1 MMRKRSRVES
11 AGRSGAGRLL
21 RLSMVPLLAL
31 AAVGVAFALWG
42 ETLTVN
48 GNVETGTVDAGWT
61 LAICSDI
68 DPRAT
73 GEVAIVEAD
82 PASGDIPGLDDISF
96 EVVGAYPG
104 YRANCVLQYTYT
116 GSVPVRVESIRFDP
130 ANLDNCVVT
139 QSTTTGS
146 LEASCDQLSVDWVD
160 GLCQQLHQGDVL
172 ASNLLVAVED
182 LAEPNTFY
190 NFGLEVQLNQY
201 NESACPND

>member
-11 AGRSGAGRLL
+11 AGRSGVGPLL

-31 AAVGVAFALWG
+31 ATVGVAFALWG
-42 ETLTVN
+42 EGLTIN

-73 GEVAIVEAD
+73 GEVAILEAD
-82 PASGDIPGLDDISF
+82 PVTGEIPALDDISF

-104 YRANCVLQYTYT
+104 YLANCVLQYTYT
-116 GSVPVRVESIRFDP
+116 GSVPVRVESIQFDS

-139 QSTTTGS
+139 QSITTGT
-146 LEASCDQLSVDWVD
+146 LEASCDQMTVTWVD
-160 GLCQQLHQGDVL
+160 GLCQQLHQGDFL
-172 ASNLLVAVED
+172 ASNLWVEVED
-182 LAEPNTFY
+182 LAEADTFY
-190 NFGLEVQLNQY
+190 DFGLEVQLNQY
-201 NESACPND
+201 NESACPNN